1 MDRMRLT
8 DRQLN
13 RSTLGRQLLLKR
25 APVGVVDGLRRIMAL
40 QAQEP
45 ASPYLAL
52 WSRLSSFDPAD
63 LDAAFA
69 TGTIVKASLM
79 RITLH
84 AVLAEDYPRFHEA
97 MRTILRASRLHDAR
111 FTAGD
116 LTADETDALIE
127 HLLMALVRPHSGAE
141 VESVLAE
148 HHGRAVPQSWWAL
161 RTYAPLH
168 RAPTGGPWS
177 FGPRQAFIAAPP
189 IVEPPSRAVSVAWL
203 VERYLAAF
211 GPATVPDI
219 AQFTLLRR
227 ATINDAI
234 GELGDRLEQRDGPG
248 RAPYLDLAGSSL
260 PDEDAPAPPRLLPM
274 WDSILMAYADRSR
287 VIPEPYRRTVIR
299 TNGDTLPTLLVDG
312 LVAGVWRPVEGG
324 IEATAFHALSDEAW
338 AGLASEAEALIA
350 FLADRDPLVYRRYAR
365 WWTAL
370 PAAEVRV
377 LPAGS

>member
-1 MDRMRLT
+1 MDRMHLT

-13 RSTLGRQLLLKR
+13 RATLERQLLLER
-25 APVGVVDGLRRIMAL
+25 APLGVIDGVSRIVAI

-52 WSRLSSFDPAD
+52 WNRLADFDPAD
-63 LDAAFA
+63 LDTAFSQ
-69 TGTIVKASLM
+69 GTVVKASLM

-97 MRTILRASRLHDAR
+97 MRTIFRASRVHDGR

-141 VESVLAE
+141 VEAVLAE
-148 HHGRAVPQSWWAL
+148 HHGQAVPQSWWAL

-177 FGPRQAFIAAPP
+177 FGPKQAFIAAPS
-189 IVEPPSRAVSVAWL
+189 VAAPPSRDGSVAWL
-203 VERYLAAF
+203 VQRFLAAF

-234 GELGDRLEQRDGPG
+234 RELGDGIEQWDGPG

-312 LVAGVWRPVEGG
+312 HVAGVWRAVEGG

-338 AGLASEAEALIA
+338 AGLASEAGALIA

-365 WWTAL
+365 WWTKIVG
-370 PAAEVRV
+370 AEVRV
-377 LPAGS
+377 LPG